1 MEVLH
6 SYSRKRRIHGI
17 ISHLL
22 KRYLRQQSHFK
33 GVFYDSIVSIVFN
46 CGIAF
51 TVASYLVF
59 IPVVI

>member
-6 SYSRKRRIHGI
+6 SYSRKQRIHGV

-51 TVASYLVF
+51 TVAS
-59 IPVVI
+59 